1 MRLTLAIPG
10 RIHAASQSFPGANQ
24 KRKGM
29 KHPELIIIGFTALL
43 AGTLVYLTDR
53 PPEATYFV
61 AEIMSGS
68 SLYKVSPSVF
78 ARVGNVLPAF
88 VHPFAFSLITAGLVA
103 RSMRGCFLIGIFWLF
118 VNIAFE
124 LGQHFKQFALALVPQ
139 WFAHI
144 PFLENCGG
152 FFRNGTFDPFDLLAM
167 LLGTVLAFTLMAVAC
182 TRKKQTLPK

>member
-1 MRLTLAIPG
+1 
-10 RIHAASQSFPGANQ
+10 
-24 KRKGM
+24 M

-61 AEIMSGS
+61 AEIMSGL
-68 SLYKVSPSVF
+68 SLYKVLPPVF
-78 ARVGNVLPAF
+78 ARIGNVLPAF
-88 VHPFAFSLITAGLVA
+88 VHPFAFSLITAGLAA
-103 RSMRGCFLIGIFWLF
+103 RTMRGCLLICIFWLF

-124 LGQHFKQFALALVPQ
+124 LGQHFKQSALALLPQ
-139 WFAHI
+139 WFDHV

-167 LLGTVLAFTLMAVAC
+167 LFGAIMAFTLMAVVY
-182 TRKKQTLPK
+182 TRKERMLSKYRHSALSSRRFTI